1 MTYFTLP
8 QIEYDIRPS
17 NLKLVCKEIT
27 NDKKKVISLKK
38 YLNKIKGLIDKHII
52 HWDNTKKFTN
62 PYEFIHTNIPNTKK
76 SISKI
81 KPISRAFFKLIEIYN
96 THKLLPHNDIPMKSF
111 HLAEGPGGFIEAT
124 TYLRNNKD
132 DNYYGMTLLEDKNIN
147 IPGWNKADFLLQK
160 YPNIKIVSGVDKK
173 GDLYNEKN
181 LKYIIENHSNSMDI
195 VTADGGFDFSTDFN
209 KQEQVAFRLIFT
221 QVLYALVMQKKGG
234 HFVLKIFDIF
244 EYGTIDILYLLSTF
258 YEKVVLMKPYTS
270 RYANSEK
277 YVICKKFKYDNISD
291 LHKKFIGILSFFNGF
306 DFDKYKINSILD
318 VPIQN
323 YYINSINEIN
333 SIFGHQQIENILNT
347 IKIIT
352 HKDKKQEKIYN
363 LKCQNVQKCIN
374 WCIKNE
380 IPYSKSNIS
389 SNIFIGDRTNKKFR

>member
-76 SISKI
+76 SISNI

-333 SIFGHQQIENILNT
+333 SIFGNQQIENILNT

>member
-1 MTYFTLP
+1 MTYYTLP
-8 QIEYDIRPS
+8 QIQYDIRPS
-17 NLKLVCKEIT
+17 NLKLVCKEIS
-27 NDKKKVISLKK
+27 NDKKVISLKK
-38 YLNKIKGLIDKHII
+38 YLNKIKGLIDKHISQ
-52 HWDNTKKFTN
+52 WDNTKKFTN
-62 PYEFIHTNIPNTKK
+62 PYEFIHTSIPNTKY

-96 THKLLPHNDIPMKSF
+96 THHLLPNNDIPMKSF

-124 TYLRNNKD
+124 TYLRNNTD
-132 DNYYGMTLLEDKNIN
+132 DNYYGMTLLEAKNIN
-147 IPGWNKADFLLQK
+147 IPGWNKADFLLKK
-160 YPNIKIVSGVDKK
+160 YPNIKLVSGVDKK
-173 GDLYNEKN
+173 GDLYNEEN
-181 LKYIIENHSNSMDI
+181 LKYIIRNHSHSMDI
-195 VTADGGFDFSTDFN
+195 VTADGGFDFSIDFN

-221 QVLYALVMQKKGG
+221 QVIYALVMQKKNG

-244 EYGTIDILYLLSTF
+244 EDCTTDILYLLSSF
-258 YEKVVLMKPYTS
+258 YEKVILMKPYTS

-277 YVICKKFKYDNISD
+277 YVVCKKFKYDNIDD
-291 LHKKFIGILSFFNGF
+291 LHKKFICILRFFKGF
-306 DFDKYKINSILD
+306 DFDKYNIKSILD
-318 VPIQN
+318 IPVQN
-323 YYINSINEIN
+323 YYTNSINEIN

-363 LKCQNVQKCIN
+363 LKCTNVQKCIN
-374 WCIKNE
+374 WCIKND

>member
-1 MTYFTLP
+1 M
-8 QIEYDIRPS
+8 
-17 NLKLVCKEIT
+17 
-27 NDKKKVISLKK
+27 
-38 YLNKIKGLIDKHII
+38 
-52 HWDNTKKFTN
+52 
-62 PYEFIHTNIPNTKK
+62 
-76 SISKI
+76 
-81 KPISRAFFKLIEIYN
+81 
-96 THKLLPHNDIPMKSF
+96 
-111 HLAEGPGGFIEAT
+111 
-124 TYLRNNKD
+124 
-132 DNYYGMTLLEDKNIN
+132 LEDKNIN